1 MTASQSLGEGKTPY
15 SLPGTTEFM
24 LAARNGQNY
33 RLMIAEPLLPPPAG
47 GYPVIYALDGNATFA
62 TLADAVR
69 LQTRSPHG
77 FDPAIVVAI
86 GAEGDKP
93 FDNAGRVRDFT
104 TPAEISRLPV
114 PPSGEE
120 SWDNHGSADAFA
132 RVIDEDIKPL
142 IAARY
147 PVDAGRLTLFGHSLG
162 GFFTL
167 HCAFSRPESFSA
179 FFAGSPSIWW
189 GGQELLGRTGAFQER
204 LAGLE
209 KKPRLAIGFGG
220 GEVDGMLADG
230 RALAK
235 QLEAMAGLDF
245 TYREFEGEE
254 HISVLPAILGR
265 LPAFALGGGKHP
277 LRSTGLKIN
286 TAAR

>member
-1 MTASQSLGEGKTPY
+1 MTASLNPRGDETPY
-15 SLPGTTEFM
+15 SLPGTRELM

-33 RLMIAEPLLPPPAG
+33 RLLIAEPLLPPPPG

-69 LQTRSPHG
+69 LQTRPPHG

-93 FDNAGRVRDFT
+93 FDNVGRVRDFT
-104 TPAEISRLPV
+104 TPADISRLPV
-114 PPSGEE
+114 RPSGE

-132 RVIDEDIKPL
+132 AVIEDDIKPL
-142 IAARY
+142 IGARY

-162 GFFTL
+162 GYFTL

-189 GGQELLGRTGAFQER
+189 SGQELLGRSGAFAER

-220 GEVDGMLADG
+220 GEVEEMLADG
-230 RALAK
+230 RMLAR
-235 QLEAMAGLDF
+235 QLDAIAGLDF

-277 LRSTGLKIN
+277 PRSTGLRIN
-286 TAAR
+286 AASR